1 MVCKLDIMKK
11 WFIFYITLIIALLV
25 NGYFGIY
32 KGKYVYAEAINM
44 FGISVLCFAN
54 IYEHYLKKKKK

>member
-1 MVCKLDIMKK
+1 MKN
-11 WFIFYITLIIALLV
+11 WYIFYISLLFALLV

-32 KGKYVYAEAINM
+32 KENWIYAESINM

-54 IYEHYLKKKKK
+54 AYEYFSKKKKK